1 MLPKRITLD
10 AKINSRSSQQ
20 GATLLTALIM
30 LIAVTLLSL
39 ASLGTS
45 MMELRMSGNEESSM
59 QAFQSAQAA
68 VDALIDQDEKS
79 PDTTIKNFAVVGS
92 LGYTKC
98 SPNTPV
104 GTIGYPATCQ
114 DFNITLPLVK
124 IDNELIFDAG
134 GNQDGRGNVLTIEMV
149 SDCGCPPRSEKFG
162 TSCSKQNAAVFRV
175 DSVFNKAHLGQGKGG
190 VSQGFLQLIPNGQ
203 CQNPPSVALNN

>member
-1 MLPKRITLD
+1 MLLNT
-10 AKINSRSSQQ
+10 KINTRSSQQ
-20 GATLLTALIM
+20 GAALLTALIM

-68 VDALIDQDEKS
+68 VDAVIDQDEKS
-79 PDTTIKNFAVVGS
+79 PDTTVKNFAVVGT

-98 SPNTPV
+98 TPNTPV

-114 DFNITLPLVK
+114 DFSIALPPVK
-124 IDNELIFDAG
+124 IDGKLIFDDG
-134 GNQDGRGNVLTIEMV
+134 GGKKSGKGNVLAIEMI
-149 SDCGCPPRSEKFG
+149 SDCGCPPRSKKFG

-175 DSVFNKAHLGQGKGG
+175 DSVLNKAHLGQGQGG
-190 VSQGFLQLIPNGQ
+190 LSQGFLQLIPNGQ
-203 CQNPPSVALNN
+203 CQNPPPVALNN

>member
-1 MLPKRITLD
+1 MLPISRV
-10 AKINSRSSQQ
+10 NSRSSQQ
-20 GATLLTALIM
+20 GAAMLTALIM

-68 VDALIDQDEKS
+68 VDAVIDQDEKS
-79 PDTTIKNFAVVGS
+79 PTTALKNFAVVGQ

-104 GTIGYPATCQ
+104 STPGYPTACQ
-114 DFNITLPLVK
+114 DFGITLPPVQ
-124 IDNELIFDAG
+124 IDGKDIFDPGKA
-134 GNQDGRGNVLTIEMV
+134 NNDGLGNVVAIERI
-149 SDCGCPPRSEKFG
+149 SDSGCPPRSSKLG

-175 DSVFNKAHLGQGKGG
+175 DSTFNRAFLGQGKGG
-190 VSQGFLQLIPNGQ
+190 VSQGYLKLIPVASQNNN
-203 CQNPPSVALNN
+203 NPPAIASTN